1 MSSSYRQIFKAT
13 SLIGGASLISG
24 SVHLVQNKVVAV
36 LLGAEGFALLE
47 IYNSIIALI
56 SSIVNFG
63 LGNSGV
69 RQIAEAAGQD
79 GPGGK
84 TSISAVV
91 TAYRHIIWITGALG
105 VVLTVGMAPVLSRW
119 FFKSPEYAWSIALLS
134 IPLLLGILC
143 SGQQCVIQ
151 GLRRIADLSKIRV
164 WAALGGA
171 MGAIPCYFLWGKN
184 GIVIALTVIAGIM
197 LGVTWLYARRIN
209 LEQARLNAAE
219 HRRILTPMLQLGICF
234 MSSSVIMAA
243 SQFVHKLLLTR
254 MLGVDACGLY
264 QAAYALSAF
273 LIGFVLNAM
282 GTDYYPRLVGLV
294 TRPAEMA
301 RAINEQLEISLL
313 LAIPALLG
321 MMALAP
327 WLVAVFYSASFTEAA
342 DLIRLFLFGILGQV
356 FVWPLGYAVIA
367 HGDGKLFVMLQLIPH
382 STHVLLLFLGIRYW
396 GVQGAALSL
405 FVNYLLSGGMMV
417 GLLRCYYHIRFAWPV
432 PVLTGAALIGLC
444 GTLLLARSL
453 TPWTQLWVNCGLAGA
468 GGLLCLYVLIR
479 RLNFSPRRLLEK
491 RMKHGR

>member
-209 LEQARLNAAE
+209 LEQVRLNAAE

-453 TPWTQLWVNCGLAGA
+453 TPWTQLWVICGLAGA

>member
-209 LEQARLNAAE
+209 LEQVRLNAAE

-444 GTLLLARSL
+444 GTLFLARSL
-453 TPWTQLWVNCGLAGA
+453 TPWTQLWVNSGLAGA
-468 GGLLCLYVLIR
+468 GGLLCLYVLVR

>member
-1 MSSSYRQIFKAT
+1 MPKQTLQQKIRRALGRFTAKRIAM
-13 SLIGGASLISG
+13 I
-24 SVHLVQNKVVAV
+24 
-36 LLGAEGFALLE
+36 LLGAAILSFGIHNIHQRTAITEGGIIGLVLL
-47 IYNSIIALI
+47 IN
-56 SSIVNFG
+56 
-63 LGNSGV
+63 
-69 RQIAEAAGQD
+69 
-79 GPGGK
+79 
-84 TSISAVV
+84 
-91 TAYRHIIWITGALG
+91 HWLG
-105 VVLTVGMAPVLSRW
+105 VPASVASPLLDAASYALAFRFLGWDFLLSAGLASVSLAGFYRIWECLPPMLPDLTPWPLA
-119 FFKSPEYAWSIALLS
+119 AALLS
-134 IPLLLGILC
+134 LASTYLLGILC

>member
-105 VVLTVGMAPVLSRW
+105 VVLTVGMAPLLSRW

-209 LEQARLNAAE
+209 LEQVRLNAAE
-219 HRRILTPMLQLGICF
+219 HRRILTPMLQLGLCF

-417 GLLRCYYHIRFAWPV
+417 GLLRCYYHVRFAWPV

-444 GTLLLARSL
+444 GTLFLARSL
-453 TPWTQLWVNCGLAGA
+453 TPWTQLWVNSGLAGA
-468 GGLLCLYVLIR
+468 GGVLCLYVLVR

>member
-209 LEQARLNAAE
+209 LEQVRLNAAE
-219 HRRILTPMLQLGICF
+219 HRRILTPMLQLGLCF

-417 GLLRCYYHIRFAWPV
+417 GLLRCYYHVRFAWPV

-444 GTLLLARSL
+444 GTLFLARSL
-453 TPWTQLWVNCGLAGA
+453 TPWTQLWVNSGLAGA
-468 GGLLCLYVLIR
+468 GGVLCLYVLVR

>member
-1 MSSSYRQIFKAT
+1 M
-13 SLIGGASLISG
+13 
-24 SVHLVQNKVVAV
+24 
-36 LLGAEGFALLE
+36 
-47 IYNSIIALI
+47 
-56 SSIVNFG
+56 
-63 LGNSGV
+63 
-69 RQIAEAAGQD
+69 
-79 GPGGK
+79 
-84 TSISAVV
+84 
-91 TAYRHIIWITGALG
+91 
-105 VVLTVGMAPVLSRW
+105 
-119 FFKSPEYAWSIALLS
+119 
-134 IPLLLGILC
+134 
-143 SGQQCVIQ
+143 
-151 GLRRIADLSKIRV
+151 
-164 WAALGGA
+164 
-171 MGAIPCYFLWGKN
+171 
-184 GIVIALTVIAGIM
+184 IALTVIAGIM

-209 LEQARLNAAE
+209 LEQVRLNAAE
-219 HRRILTPMLQLGICF
+219 HRRILTPMLQLGLCF

-417 GLLRCYYHIRFAWPV
+417 GLLRCYYHVRFAWPV

-453 TPWTQLWVNCGLAGA
+453 TPWTQLWVNSGLAGA
-468 GGLLCLYVLIR
+468 GGVLCLYVLIR

-491 RMKHGR
+491 RMKHGH

>member
-209 LEQARLNAAE
+209 LEQVRLNAAE
-219 HRRILTPMLQLGICF
+219 HRRILTPMLQLGLCF

-417 GLLRCYYHIRFAWPV
+417 GLLRCYYHVRFAWPV

-453 TPWTQLWVNCGLAGA
+453 TPWTQLWVNSGLAGA
-468 GGLLCLYVLIR
+468 GGVLCLYVLIR

>member
-209 LEQARLNAAE
+209 LEQVRLNAAE

-273 LIGFVLNAM
+273 LIGFV
-282 GTDYYPRLVGLV
+282 
-294 TRPAEMA
+294 
-301 RAINEQLEISLL
+301 
-313 LAIPALLG
+313 
-321 MMALAP
+321 
-327 WLVAVFYSASFTEAA
+327 
-342 DLIRLFLFGILGQV
+342 
-356 FVWPLGYAVIA
+356 
-367 HGDGKLFVMLQLIPH
+367 
-382 STHVLLLFLGIRYW
+382 
-396 GVQGAALSL
+396 
-405 FVNYLLSGGMMV
+405 
-417 GLLRCYYHIRFAWPV
+417 
-432 PVLTGAALIGLC
+432 
-444 GTLLLARSL
+444 
-453 TPWTQLWVNCGLAGA
+453 
-468 GGLLCLYVLIR
+468 
-479 RLNFSPRRLLEK
+479 
-491 RMKHGR
+491 

>member
-209 LEQARLNAAE
+209 LEQVRLNAAE
-219 HRRILTPMLQLGICF
+219 HRRILTPMLQLGLCF

-417 GLLRCYYHIRFAWPV
+417 GLLRCYYHVRFAWPV

-453 TPWTQLWVNCGLAGA
+453 TP
-468 GGLLCLYVLIR
+468 
-479 RLNFSPRRLLEK
+479 
-491 RMKHGR
+491 